1 MARYTCVMQL
11 TGTTDTIRPT
21 VKQLLEADTAKFQ
34 LIYDSRDYWVA
45 REVPGDMP
53 FSRLVTIE
61 MLLDSVRPDCT
72 QVTCI
77 AKNEELPLQIGNHCE
92 QVFSHL
98 EGALQQ
104 IQQTVATG
112 YSY

>member
-1 MARYTCVMQL
+1 MARYTCVIQL
-11 TGTTDTIRPT
+11 SGTTETIRPT
-21 VKQLLEADTAKFQ
+21 VKQLLETAAKFQ
-34 LIYDSRDYWVA
+34 FIYDSRDYWVA
-45 REVPGDMP
+45 REVPGDVP
-53 FSRLVTIE
+53 FSRLVTVE
-61 MLLDSVRPDCT
+61 MLLDAIRPGCT

-104 IQQTVATG
+104 IQKTVATDC
-112 YSY
+112 SY